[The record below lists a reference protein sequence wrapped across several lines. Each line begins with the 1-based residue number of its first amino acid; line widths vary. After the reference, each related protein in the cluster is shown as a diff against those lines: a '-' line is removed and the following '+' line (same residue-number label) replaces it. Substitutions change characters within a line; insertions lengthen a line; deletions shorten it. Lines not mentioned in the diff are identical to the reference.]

1 MFIDIHV
8 HPAFFEPINTDP
20 AKEEMRHNVLNIHKN
35 GTAPL
40 EHIFNQ
46 MHCAGLDRLTLLPQD
61 YTSTVG
67 CVVSNEEIRQL
78 VDAAPDKFIG
88 FAGVDPLDPEAPDKL
103 QDAFTRLNLKGLNL
117 HTGRH
122 HLLPSDP
129 RMEPIYEICERYHKP
144 IMFHAG
150 LSWEPDT
157 QTSYCTPL
165 AFEIV
170 AEKHPK
176 LKICMGHFGWPWVR
190 ETAML
195 MLKYP
200 NVYAD
205 TGALYFDNAREF
217 YTQTF
222 TRDIPI
228 TWINRSLRHQVMF
241 GSNNPRFEQIRMA
254 QAIGELGFRDS
265 TLELIRGGN
274 ALEFIGGLD

>member
-129 RMEPIYEICERYHKP
+129 RMESIYEICERYHKP

-165 AFEIV
+165 AFEVV

-228 TWINRSLRHQVMF
+228 TWIDRSLRHQVMF
-241 GSNNPRFEQIRMA
+241 GSDNPRFEQIRMA

>member
-165 AFEIV
+165 AIEIV

-228 TWINRSLRHQVMF
+228 TWIDRSLRHQVMF

>member
-205 TGALYFDNAREF
+205 TGALYFDNARQF

-228 TWINRSLRHQVMF
+228 TWIDRSLRHQVMF
-241 GSNNPRFEQIRMA
+241 GSNNPRFE
-254 QAIGELGFRDS
+254 
-265 TLELIRGGN
+265 
-274 ALEFIGGLD
+274 

>member
-103 QDAFTRLNLKGLNL
+103 
-117 HTGRH
+117 
-122 HLLPSDP
+122 
-129 RMEPIYEICERYHKP
+129 
-144 IMFHAG
+144 
-150 LSWEPDT
+150 
-157 QTSYCTPL
+157 
-165 AFEIV
+165 
-170 AEKHPK
+170 
-176 LKICMGHFGWPWVR
+176 
-190 ETAML
+190 
-195 MLKYP
+195 
-200 NVYAD
+200 
-205 TGALYFDNAREF
+205 
-217 YTQTF
+217 
-222 TRDIPI
+222 
-228 TWINRSLRHQVMF
+228 
-241 GSNNPRFEQIRMA
+241 
-254 QAIGELGFRDS
+254 
-265 TLELIRGGN
+265 
-274 ALEFIGGLD
+274 

>member
-157 QTSYCTPL
+157 QTSYCTPP

-228 TWINRSLRHQVMF
+228 TWIDRSLRHQVMF

>member
-205 TGALYFDNAREF
+205 TGALYFDNARQF

-228 TWINRSLRHQVMF
+228 TWIDRSLRHQVMF